1 MCYRQRHT
9 QQVFDELARTGGL
22 IETYTDFLDGSDY
35 LQAVQDGKIT
45 DDDIV
50 LMMSIDSA
58 QLYHSKES
66 DCWISIWKF
75 VLPGVVIPGPKKA
88 KVLDSFLFP
97 GFHHLAAIQK
107 EGLKIWDAAAI
118 RLYTSYPFLALGTA
132 DGPGLAYLNGLV
144 GHHGK
149 NGCRLYCG
157 LKGRHKHDASHY
169 YPVLLKPDDYHVLD
183 CDHPDIDVDEIKG
196 ASPEIYWNN
205 LIYVLQSSNDAQ
217 YRQQRLETGI
227 SKPTIFLGFSSK
239 QTLGV
244 PKCFGSDIMHLLS
257 LNIPDLLINLWRGTF
272 ECDPDDDKATW
283 FWATLTGDT
292 WKSLG
297 KAVGETTHFLPGS
310 FDRPPRNIAEK
321 INSGYKAWEFWLF
334 LYGVRPAV
342 LFGRLPDHIGEH
354 FCKLV
359 YAVRLISQ
367 YRISRNELI
376 LANQLFHEWRK
387 DFEVLYYLRMVTRI
401 HFVRQCAHALDHYA
415 DEVFTK
421 GPLICASQWTMERT
435 IGNLVEEIRQPSS
448 PYANLA
454 QRAIRRA
461 QVNALKSM
469 MPCLDDSNDVTMLPR
484 GANDLGNGY
493 VLLRCQDRVAR
504 PTSVPEGCAV
514 YNYIHSVHPDS
525 PTLHAFASD
534 GTVRIARWARTL
546 WKETQMNA
554 RCSRNVREP
563 RFGEVRYFFECR
575 VNPASPPE
583 ALAVISL
590 YSTPDLELLRRSH
603 HTFVSCVHQEDK
615 ELIAINVTSI
625 QSVVTM
631 IPHSL
636 NGQQHFYMVEWPGAD
651 VTYLGGYLEDNQ
663 AGGGEDDPNA
673 LA

>member
-1 MCYRQRHT
+1 
-9 QQVFDELARTGGL
+9 
-22 IETYTDFLDGSDY
+22 
-35 LQAVQDGKIT
+35 
-45 DDDIV
+45 
-50 LMMSIDSA
+50 
-58 QLYHSKES
+58 
-66 DCWISIWKF
+66 
-75 VLPGVVIPGPKKA
+75 
-88 KVLDSFLFP
+88 
-97 GFHHLAAIQK
+97 
-107 EGLKIWDAAAI
+107 
-118 RLYTSYPFLALGTA
+118 
-132 DGPGLAYLNGLV
+132 
-144 GHHGK
+144 
-149 NGCRLYCG
+149 
-157 LKGRHKHDASHY
+157 
-169 YPVLLKPDDYHVLD
+169 
-183 CDHPDIDVDEIKG
+183 
-196 ASPEIYWNN
+196 
-205 LIYVLQSSNDAQ
+205 
-217 YRQQRLETGI
+217 
-227 SKPTIFLGFSSK
+227 
-239 QTLGV
+239 
-244 PKCFGSDIMHLLS
+244 MHLLS
-257 LNIPDLLINLWRGTF
+257 LNIPDLLINLWHGTF

-297 KAVGETTHFLPGS
+297 KA
-310 FDRPPRNIAEK
+310 K

-334 LYGVRPAV
+334 LYGLGPAV
-342 LFGRLPDHIGEH
+342 LFGRLPDHVWEH
-354 FCKLV
+354 YCKLV

-367 YRISRNELI
+367 YRISQDELI

-387 DFEVLYYLRMVTRI
+387 DFEVLYYSRMVTRI

-454 QRAIRRA
+454 QRAIHRA

-469 MPCLDDSNDVTMLPR
+469 MPCLNDSNDVTMLPR

-493 VLLRCQDRVAR
+493 VLLCCQDHVAR

-534 GTVRIARWARTL
+534 GTVRIARWACLQLPNGQIAHTL

-554 RCSRNVREP
+554 RRSRNVK
-563 RFGEVRYFFECR
+563 
-575 VNPASPPE
+575 
-583 ALAVISL
+583 
-590 YSTPDLELLRRSH
+590 
-603 HTFVSCVHQEDK
+603 EDE

-625 QSVVTM
+625 QSIVAM

-636 NGQQHFYMVEWPGAD
+636 NGQQHFYMVERPGAD

-663 AGGGEDDPNA
+663 AGGGGED